1 MKLVAVLREQVVPI
15 EITRTNDEFCL
26 TLNGKTFSVNAIRTT
41 QQSLSLIVEG
51 KSYEVGLEKKGN
63 RYSVYFYNDTVY
75 LNLYE
80 ARKYKA
86 TELAKKPVTS
96 GPFSVVAPMPGKIIK
111 ITAVENQVVSEGEP
125 LLIMEAMKMQN
136 ELKAPRDGTMGRIRV
151 KAGES
156 VEQKQTLLSMH

>member
-15 EITRTNDEFCL
+15 EVTRTNDEFCL

-63 RYSVYFYNDTVY
+63 QYSVYFYNNTVY

-111 ITAVENQVVSEGEP
+111 ITAVENQTVSEGEP

-136 ELKAPRDGTMGRIRV
+136 ELKAPRAGVVRQLHV
-151 KAGES
+151 KEGEPVS
-156 VEQKQTLLSMH
+156 PQQVLLILE